1 MANEYYIINPN
12 IDKEKRVNQIF
23 EFIKDKQFYCA
34 VAYAKVCKLREDE
47 WNRVNNTKSLF
58 NGVSKNGTI
67 KISNLFGEYKKLIPK
82 GWNIIY
88 E

>member
-1 MANEYYIINPN
+1 MF
-12 IDKEKRVNQIF
+12 D
-23 EFIKDKQFYCA
+23 YCKSLN
-34 VAYAKVCKLREDE
+34 YLDLSSF
-47 WNRVNNTKSLF
+47 NMSRVNNTKSLF